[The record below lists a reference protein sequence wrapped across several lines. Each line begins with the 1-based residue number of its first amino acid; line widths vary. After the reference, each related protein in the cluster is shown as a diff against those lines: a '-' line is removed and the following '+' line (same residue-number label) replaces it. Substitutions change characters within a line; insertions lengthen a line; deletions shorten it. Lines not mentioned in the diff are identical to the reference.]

1 MKILQIHN
9 KYVFKGG
16 EDSVVEE
23 EAKLLRKNGNSV
35 FQLFKNNKDISSI
48 KDKLLTLYN
57 LSYSKYSIEYLKEEL
72 LKIEKPDIVHVHNTY
87 PLWTYSIF
95 EFLNEQKIPVVM
107 TLHNYRLVWDSLS
120 FFDNDYMNYDSFNN
134 SKIQTFFIS
143 KIINKNKKNILFKNI
158 DKFIALTEFTK
169 KKFIDAK
176 VPIDKLLIKPNFLS
190 NKEINFQSIT
200 NKQNAIFAS
209 RVSKEKGILTLL
221 KSWKDIEIKINI
233 YGDGPLLN
241 KIKKNS
247 KNIQFHGNCSRDLIS
262 DEIHKSK
269 FLIFPSEW
277 FECMPMTILES
288 FRAGTLVLASN
299 IGSIP
304 NIIKDGYNGILFNP
318 NDPSD
323 IKEKVNWVLNNPQ
336 KCDEISINA
345 MNDFNNKY
353 SEKVN
358 YKILMKIYN
367 GMIADKLSKN

>member
-9 KYVFKGG
+9 KYVYKGG

-23 EAKLLRKNGNSV
+23 EANLLRKNGNSV
-35 FQLFKNNKDISSI
+35 YQLFKNNKDISSI

-95 EFLNEQKIPVVM
+95 EFLNEKKIPIVM

-120 FFDNDYMNYDSFNN
+120 FFDNDYMNYRCFNN
-134 SKIQTFFIS
+134 SKFQTFFIS

-158 DKFIALTEFTK
+158 DKFITLTEFTK

-176 VPIDKLLIKPNFLS
+176 VPIDKLLIKPNFLP
-190 NKEINFQSIT
+190 NKEGNFQSIT

-241 KIKKNS
+241 KIKNNS
-247 KNIQFHGNCSRDLIS
+247 KNIQFHGNCSRDIIS
-262 DEIHKSK
+262 NEICKSK

-353 SEKVN
+353 SEEVN
-358 YKILMKIYN
+358 YKMLMKIYN
-367 GMIADKLSKN
+367 GMITDKLSKN

>member
-9 KYVFKGG
+9 KYIYKGG
-16 EDSVVEE
+16 EDTVIEE
-23 EAKLLRKNGNSV
+23 EARLLRSNGHKV
-35 FQLFKNNKDISSI
+35 IQLFKDNKEIISI
-48 KDKLLTLYN
+48 KDKISTLYN
-57 LSYSKYSIEYLKEEL
+57 LSYSKHSIRYLEKKLSE
-72 LKIEKPDIVHVHNTY
+72 IDKPDIAHVHNTF

-95 EFLNEQKIPVVM
+95 EFLNKKKIPIVM

-120 FFDNDYMNYDSFNN
+120 FFDNDYMNYGCFNN
-134 SKIQTFFIS
+134 SKFQTFFIS

-158 DKFIALTEFTK
+158 DKFITLTEFTK

-190 NKEINFQSIT
+190 NKENNFQSIT
-200 NKQNAIFAS
+200 NKQNAVFAS

-221 KSWKDIEIKINI
+221 KSWKDIELKINI

-247 KNIQFHGNCSRDLIS
+247 RNIQFHGNCSRDLIS

-318 NDPSD
+318 NDASD

-353 SEKVN
+353 SEEVN
-358 YKILMKIYN
+358 YKMLMKIYN
-367 GMIADKLSKN
+367 GMIADKFSKI

>member
-209 RVSKEKGILTLL
+209 RISKEKGILTLL

>member
-1 MKILQIHN
+1 M
-9 KYVFKGG
+9 
-16 EDSVVEE
+16 S
-23 EAKLLRKNGNSV
+23 
-35 FQLFKNNKDISSI
+35 
-48 KDKLLTLYN
+48 DKE
-57 LSYSKYSIEYLKEEL
+57 S
-72 LKIEKPDIVHVHNTY
+72 
-87 PLWTYSIF
+87 
-95 EFLNEQKIPVVM
+95 
-107 TLHNYRLVWDSLS
+107 
-120 FFDNDYMNYDSFNN
+120 
-134 SKIQTFFIS
+134 
-143 KIINKNKKNILFKNI
+143 
-158 DKFIALTEFTK
+158 
-169 KKFIDAK
+169 
-176 VPIDKLLIKPNFLS
+176 
-190 NKEINFQSIT
+190 NFQSIA

-209 RVSKEKGILTLL
+209 RISKEKGILTLL

-323 IKEKVNWVLNNPQ
+323 IKEKVNWVLNNP
-336 KCDEISINA
+336 KECDEISINA

-353 SEKVN
+353 SEEVN
-358 YKILMKIYN
+358 YKMLMKIYN
-367 GMIADKLSKN
+367 GMITDKLSKN

>member
-9 KYVFKGG
+9 KYVYKGG

-23 EAKLLRKNGNSV
+23 EANLLRKNGNSV

-262 DEIHKSK
+262 DEMHKSK

-353 SEKVN
+353 SEEVN
-358 YKILMKIYN
+358 YKMLMKIYN
-367 GMIADKLSKN
+367 GMITDKLSKN

>member
-57 LSYSKYSIEYLKEEL
+57 LSYSKYSIKYLKEEL

-95 EFLNEQKIPVVM
+95 EFLNEKKIPIVM

-120 FFDNDYMNYDSFNN
+120 FFDNDYMNYGCFNN
-134 SKIQTFFIS
+134 SKFQTFFIS

-158 DKFIALTEFTK
+158 DKFITLTEFTK

-353 SEKVN
+353 SEEVN
-358 YKILMKIYN
+358 YKMLMKIYN
-367 GMIADKLSKN
+367 GMITDKLSKN

>member
-95 EFLNEQKIPVVM
+95 EFLNEKKIPIVM

-120 FFDNDYMNYDSFNN
+120 FFDNDYMNYGCFNN
-134 SKIQTFFIS
+134 SKFQTFFIS

-158 DKFIALTEFTK
+158 DKFITLTEFTK

-176 VPIDKLLIKPNFLS
+176 VPIDKLLIKPNFLP
-190 NKEINFQSIT
+190 NKEGNFQSIT

-353 SEKVN
+353 SEEVN
-358 YKILMKIYN
+358 YKMLMKIYN
-367 GMIADKLSKN
+367 GMITDKLSKN

>member
-9 KYVFKGG
+9 KYVYKGG

-23 EAKLLRKNGNSV
+23 EANLLRKNGNSV

-95 EFLNEQKIPVVM
+95 EFLNEKKIPIVM

-120 FFDNDYMNYDSFNN
+120 FFDNDYMNYGCFNN
-134 SKIQTFFIS
+134 SKFQTFFIS

-158 DKFIALTEFTK
+158 DKFITLTEFTK

-176 VPIDKLLIKPNFLS
+176 VPIDKLLIKPNFLP
-190 NKEINFQSIT
+190 NKEGNFQSIT

-353 SEKVN
+353 SEEVN
-358 YKILMKIYN
+358 YKMLMKIYN
-367 GMIADKLSKN
+367 GMITDKLSKN

>member
-9 KYVFKGG
+9 KYVYKGG

-23 EAKLLRKNGNSV
+23 EANLLRKNGNSV

-120 FFDNDYMNYDSFNN
+120 FFDNDYMNYGCFNN
-134 SKIQTFFIS
+134 SKFQTFFIS

-158 DKFIALTEFTK
+158 DKFITLTEFTK

-176 VPIDKLLIKPNFLS
+176 VPIDKLLIKPNFLP
-190 NKEINFQSIT
+190 NKEGNFQSIT

-353 SEKVN
+353 SEEVN
-358 YKILMKIYN
+358 YKMLMKIYN
-367 GMIADKLSKN
+367 GMITDKLSKN

>member
-9 KYVFKGG
+9 KYVYKGG

-23 EAKLLRKNGNSV
+23 EANLLRKNGNSV

-95 EFLNEQKIPVVM
+95 EFLNEKKIPIVM

-120 FFDNDYMNYDSFNN
+120 FFDNDYMNYGCFNN
-134 SKIQTFFIS
+134 SKFQTFFIS

-158 DKFIALTEFTK
+158 DKFITLTEFTK

-176 VPIDKLLIKPNFLS
+176 VPIDKLLIKPNFLP
-190 NKEINFQSIT
+190 NKEGNFQSIT

-247 KNIQFHGNCSRDLIS
+247 KNIQFHGNCSRDLVS
-262 DEIHKSK
+262 DEINKSK

-353 SEKVN
+353 SEEVN
-358 YKILMKIYN
+358 YKMLMKIYN
-367 GMIADKLSKN
+367 GMITDKLSKN

>member
-9 KYVFKGG
+9 KYVYKGG

-23 EAKLLRKNGNSV
+23 EAKLLRKNGHSV
-35 FQLFKNNKDISSI
+35 FQLFKDNKDITSI

-57 LSYSKYSIEYLKEEL
+57 LSYSKNSIEYLREEL

-95 EFLNEQKIPVVM
+95 DFLNKKKIPIVM

-120 FFDNDYMNYDSFNN
+120 FFDNDYMNYGYFNN

-169 KKFIDAK
+169 KKFISSK
-176 VPIDKLLIKPNFLS
+176 VPEDKLLIKPNFLS
-190 NKEINFQSIT
+190 DKESNFQSIA

-209 RVSKEKGILTLL
+209 RISKEKGILTLL

-241 KIKKNS
+241 KIKNNS
-247 KNIQFHGNCSRDLIS
+247 KNIQFHGNCSRDIIS
-262 DEIHKSK
+262 NEICKSK

-304 NIIKDGYNGILFNP
+304 NIIKNGHNGILFNP

-323 IKEKVNWVLNNPQ
+323 IKDKVNWVLNNPK

-353 SEKVN
+353 SEEVN
-358 YKILMKIYN
+358 YKMLMKIYN
-367 GMIADKLSKN
+367 GMIADKFSKI

>member
-9 KYVFKGG
+9 KYVYKGG

-23 EAKLLRKNGNSV
+23 EANLLRKNGNSV

-95 EFLNEQKIPVVM
+95 EFLNEKKIPIVM

-120 FFDNDYMNYDSFNN
+120 FFDNDYMNYGCFNN
-134 SKIQTFFIS
+134 SKFQTFFIS

-158 DKFIALTEFTK
+158 DKFITLTEFTK

-176 VPIDKLLIKPNFLS
+176 VPIDKLLIKPNFLP
-190 NKEINFQSIT
+190 NKEGNFQSIT

-318 NDPSD
+318 NDPRD